1 MIGENKV
8 SHRISQAVLWLICL
22 ILSCICIFPLLNVLA
37 TSLSSPDMIMRNQV
51 YLLPK
56 ELTMDA
62 YRSVLFAS
70 SFVHRLVFTI
80 LLTVVYTV
88 LAMGMTILCA
98 YPLSK
103 PYLKG
108 RKILMVFIVF
118 TMYFDA
124 GIIPRYLVIK
134 QLGLLD
140 QIMALVLPGILSA
153 YNMIIMRNFFS
164 SINKSIM
171 EAAYIDGCNEFQ
183 TLVKI
188 VLPVSTAVIATLS
201 LFYAVSRWNTVSDV
215 IYYITDPNKQTLQG
229 LLREIIMSASSTQN
243 TDNMDAGQQK
253 TVADSVRAASVV
265 LSTIPILCVYP
276 FAQRYFTKGIMLGSV
291 KG

>member
-8 SHRISQAVLWLICL
+8 SYRISQVILWAICL
-22 ILSCICIFPLLNVLA
+22 LLSCICIFPLLNVLA
-37 TSLSSPDMIMRNQV
+37 TSLSSPSMIMRNKV

-56 ELTMDA
+56 EITFDA
-62 YRSVLFAS
+62 YHSVLFS
-70 SFVHRLVFTI
+70 SNFVHTLIYTI
-80 LLTVVYTV
+80 GLTVVYTAFSMV
-88 LAMGMTILCA
+88 MTILCA

-134 QLGLLD
+134 QMGLLD
-140 QIMALVLPGILSA
+140 QVAALILPGILSA

-164 SINKSIM
+164 SIDNSIL
-171 EAAYIDGCNEFQ
+171 EAAYIDGCSEFQ
-183 TLVKI
+183 TLVRI

-201 LFYAVSRWNTVSDV
+201 LFYAVSRWNAVSDV
-215 IYYITDPNKQTLQG
+215 IYYITNPNKETLQG
-229 LLREIIMSASSTQN
+229 LLREMIMTATSTQN
-243 TDNMDAGQQK
+243 VDNMEAGQQK
-253 TVADSVRAASVV
+253 VVADSVQAASVV
-265 LSTIPILCVYP
+265 LSTLPILCVYP
-276 FAQRYFTKGIMLGSV
+276 FAQKYFTKGIMLGSV